1 MNTQKSITVVGISG
15 SLRTN
20 SHTLKTVQIALNGA
34 LDAGAHTQLID
45 LNDFHLPLCNGNT
58 PESNYPENVFKLR
71 EIVLRA
77 DGIILGTPE
86 YHGGVSGVL
95 KNALDLLG
103 IKEFENKM
111 VGLVGVAG
119 GAQGAIHSLDSLRIS
134 CRSLRAWVTP
144 QQASIAFTGNAF
156 DESGKLK
163 DSNLEQRV
171 LDVGKQVT

>member
-15 SLRTN
+15 SLRPN

-58 PESNYPENVFKLR
+58 PDSNYPENVFKLR
-71 EIVLRA
+71 EIVLNA
-77 DGIILGTPE
+77 NGIILGTPE

-103 IKEFENKM
+103 IKNLIIRWLDWW
-111 VGLVGVAG
+111 GLP
-119 GAQGAIHSLDSLRIS
+119 GAR
-134 CRSLRAWVTP
+134 RA
-144 QQASIAFTGNAF
+144 QFI
-156 DESGKLK
+156 L
-163 DSNLEQRV
+163 
-171 LDVGKQVT
+171 